1 MFSIFAFD
9 FAYTNKDA
17 HSMSD
22 DDGQSSK
29 GGMSV
34 ASARTSPYQAEE
46 ARDEVKEI
54 QKMSQIETQLI
65 RTWRVILLVM
75 LVGTASAV
83 SSITFL
89 LLQKNENTAYKAT
102 VRSLPKPRSQRDL
115 PT

>member
-1 MFSIFAFD
+1 MFSNFAFD
-9 FAYTNKDA
+9 FSYTKKDA

-29 GGMSV
+29 GGISV
-34 ASARTSPYQAEE
+34 ASCRTSPHQAEE

-54 QKMSQIETQLI
+54 QKMSQMETQLI

-102 VRSLPKPRSQRDL
+102 VRSLPKPNISLRL
-115 PT
+115 T